1 MLGHTVGPEPAARSL
16 ATTMRELV
24 SRRPVIRSDTLQG
37 FAYLSMLGGDD
48 MRWREITDNTTPFGA
63 NAIGMWLYLSD
74 LGATQSDAL
83 ERLERRTVA
92 DPPLERF
99 ARAAQHS
106 QRLID
111 EEFARWS

>member
-1 MLGHTVGPEPAARSL
+1 M
-16 ATTMRELV
+16 
-24 SRRPVIRSDTLQG
+24 IRSDTLQG

-48 MRWREITDNTTPFGA
+48 ERWREIADNTTPFGA
-63 NAIGMWLYLSD
+63 GPIFAWMYLDAS
-74 LGATQSDAL
+74 GATESDVL
-83 ERLERRTVA
+83 EHLERRVQT